1 MSEPGQTQNSAADDA
16 LSVTGDATERSGRQ
30 DKSATAE
37 STSDSPEQPSSPRE
51 IGGRDGLNP
60 TRYGDW
66 EFKGRCI
73 DF

>member
-1 MSEPGQTQNSAADDA
+1 MPVPGQTHNSAADDT
-16 LSVTGDATERSGRQ
+16 LSVTGDATERSDRQ
-30 DKSATAE
+30 DQSAVAE
-37 STSDSPEQPSSPRE
+37 STSDSPKQPSDPRE
-51 IGGRDGLNP
+51 IGGREGLEP